1 MMKNQAWLDAH
12 IPYLVGKSILICGGT
27 SGIGFQTA
35 LALLY
40 KGARVFIA
48 CRDSEKAAAAK
59 AAILREIPNPD
70 VRFLFYDQS
79 VPASI
84 ALLGKKT
91 TSLHLDSIVLNAGIY
106 YPKKGAVGPDGTS
119 LTFYTNVVGTYL
131 LFEVLRKIH
140 GESRFVF
147 VNSIANVAPREGDY
161 ANYLQKNRFSRG
173 NQYAVSKRGVMNLF
187 AYASS
192 LEDTEAVMCHPG
204 VTPTGILRNFA
215 PWFKR
220 LGNDFLYLFVHKS
233 WKACL
238 GMVYLASGEGEEG
251 DYLVPRGLFHISGY
265 PKTAHLPQRKCRQ
278 YYQELITLLRKDYP
292 LTTTFR

>member
-140 GESRFVF
+140 
-147 VNSIANVAPREGDY
+147 A
-161 ANYLQKNRFSRG
+161 
-173 NQYAVSKRGVMNLF
+173 
-187 AYASS
+187 
-192 LEDTEAVMCHPG
+192 
-204 VTPTGILRNFA
+204 
-215 PWFKR
+215 
-220 LGNDFLYLFVHKS
+220 LYGGAGGRSFGR
-233 WKACL
+233 AC
-238 GMVYLASGEGEEG
+238 GSCQ
-251 DYLVPRGLFHISGY
+251 S
-265 PKTAHLPQRKCRQ
+265 
-278 YYQELITLLRKDYP
+278 
-292 LTTTFR
+292 